1 MAFVVRM
8 HNLTITDPECC
19 DGSDETDGK
28 IQCPNVCEKNHKEYK
43 RRMAQEE
50 KVHTAGSRVRA
61 KYIAKARSD
70 RQARM
75 NKLQS
80 LKAKLPELILA
91 EDSLRS
97 AKENSQSAE
106 EFVQEQ
112 KRQNPLYK
120 KLEERH
126 RALDTLLSATESA
139 LDELRVVA
147 RFIERLDKDHAV
159 ESIERA
165 KESFETWLGT
175 NDDDDAIQSIED
187 RIRTIREEAPSRDE
201 IRALSQESIYD
212 MLDYMPDDD
221 DALDASSMLYHIPSY
236 LPDALIPLYERA
248 LSWISR
254 TLVHLNLI
262 KPSRVRSS
270 AWQKDGLQAAHDKH
284 RESEEALDNLKQEI
298 QMEEEALNQWDDKYG
313 REGEFFS
320 LQGKC
325 VTSDM
330 GSYTYELCFGEK
342 TAQIS
347 NNDGYRFNLGY
358 FKHFDM
364 DQQYDR
370 SDDRHYLSMLF
381 DDGQVCWNG
390 PPRSSRVTLE
400 CGEEEALL
408 HVFEAEKCTYQMHVK
423 TPAVCFDR
431 KKADNEAAVN
441 HDEL

>member
-1 MAFVVRM
+1 MVFVVCI
-8 HNLTITDPECC
+8 HDLTTTDPECC

-28 IQCPNVCEKNHKEYK
+28 IQCPNVCEKTHKEYK
-43 RRMAQEE
+43 RRKAQEH
-50 KVHTAGSRVRA
+50 KVHAAGSRVRA
-61 KYIAKARSD
+61 KYIAKARMD
-70 RQARM
+70 RQARVS
-75 NKLQS
+75 KLQA
-80 LKAKLPELILA
+80 LKAKLPELILT
-91 EDSLRS
+91 EESLRS
-97 AKENSQSAE
+97 AKENSQNAE

-112 KRQNPLYK
+112 KRQNPLYA

-126 RALDTLLSATESA
+126 HALDTLLLTTESA
-139 LDELRVVA
+139 LDELRVVS
-147 RFIERLDKDHAV
+147 RFVERLDKYNAV

-165 KESFETWLGT
+165 KESLDTWRGT
-175 NDDDDAIQSIED
+175 GEDDALQSIED
-187 RIRTIREEAPSRDE
+187 RIRMIREYAPSSDE
-201 IRALSQESIYD
+201 IRMLSQESIYD
-212 MLDYMPDDD
+212 MLDYVLDEDDGI
-221 DALDASSMLYHIPSY
+221 DASSMLYHIPSY
-236 LPDALIPLYERA
+236 LPDALIPLYEQA

-254 TLVHLNLI
+254 ALVHLNLL
-262 KPSRVRSS
+262 KPSRVRTS
-270 AWQKDGLQAAHDKH
+270 AWQKGGLEAANDKH
-284 RESEEALDNLKQEI
+284 RESEEALDQVKQEI
-298 QMEEEALNQWDDKYG
+298 QSEEEALNQWDDKYG

-325 VTSDM
+325 VSTDM

-342 TAQIS
+342 TVQIS

-381 DDGQVCWNG
+381 ADGQVCWNG

-400 CGEEEALL
+400 CGEEDALL

-431 KKADNEAAVN
+431 EKADNEANVT